1 MNRGV
6 CPIAGS
12 IPARSTGFGFVV
24 LIRRSAMRRDKRN
37 RRGLADL
44 VVFFAIFGAFVFGG
58 GVGIWVD
65 QNVGNP
71 FEEAAEWIAGD
82 VTPPKVE

>member
-1 MNRGV
+1 MAAVIGASSNL
-6 CPIAGS
+6 
-12 IPARSTGFGFVV
+12 ARSFWFWFCGFQQGV
-24 LIRRSAMRRDKRN
+24 SAMRDKRN

>member
-1 MNRGV
+1 VSDRYWIGGECLPDPLV
-6 CPIAGS
+6 LVLLVS
-12 IPARSTGFGFVV
+12 IKEFET
-24 LIRRSAMRRDKRN
+24 MRLDKRN
-37 RRGLADL
+37 RSGIADVL
-44 VVFFAIFGAFVFGG
+44 LFFAVFGAFVFGG

>member
-1 MNRGV
+1 
-6 CPIAGS
+6 
-12 IPARSTGFGFVV
+12 
-24 LIRRSAMRRDKRN
+24 L
-37 RRGLADL
+37 L
-44 VVFFAIFGAFVFGG
+44 FFAVFGAFVFGG

>member
-1 MNRGV
+1 MPTGKQVQFLPDPLVLVLMFQQGV
-6 CPIAGS
+6 
-12 IPARSTGFGFVV
+12 
-24 LIRRSAMRRDKRN
+24 SAMRDKRN

>member
-1 MNRGV
+1 MQLRATQV
-6 CPIAGS
+6 RFLPD
-12 IPARSTGFGFVV
+12 PLV
-24 LIRRSAMRRDKRN
+24 LVLFFQQGEMIVRRDKRN

-44 VVFFAIFGAFVFGG
+44 VLFFAIFGSFVFGG

-65 QNVGNP
+65 QNIGNP